1 MGVRRDPRPQARRSP
16 GIRAIDPI
24 RSSGAAED
32 GTMSQYLQRLAT
44 RNLNVAGAV
53 TPMARSMSPIA
64 EEDQRVG
71 MQGFEDFQF
80 GAATVTGGGLEDTSR
95 TAGDLSGIA
104 QRKINNPVGA
114 GKSAPQNSTNAG
126 PRMIGDTGPRVIGD
140 EGSTAPAP
148 ADIRLSNLEI
158 PERHFYERA
167 PAYDERPDGLID
179 EVVGAPHSQA
189 TASGQSG
196 GNRIAA
202 GEITPPADP
211 PAYGSASPRLT
222 ATSSYSFEGGAES
235 DEIEA
240 SGSRLRRPSVAS
252 PQLLEPSPRTV
263 TPHQQRESISPDDVT
278 SSGETEPS
286 PQVVIGS
293 INVEVVSPPVEPKTS
308 ATSRPGPLT
317 AESVSV
323 IGPLSRGVRSNLRLS
338 LRHR

>member
-1 MGVRRDPRPQARRSP
+1 
-16 GIRAIDPI
+16 
-24 RSSGAAED
+24 
-32 GTMSQYLQRLAT
+32 MSQYLQRLAT
-44 RNLNVAGAV
+44 RNLNGVGAM

-71 MQGFEDFQF
+71 MHGFDDFQF
-80 GAATVTGGGLEDTSR
+80 GAATVTGGGLEDT
-95 TAGDLSGIA
+95 TGAAGDLSRIA
-104 QRKINNPVGA
+104 QRKIDNPISA
-114 GKSAPQNSTNAG
+114 GKSAPRNFTNAG
-126 PRMIGDTGPRVIGD
+126 PRVIGDAGPRVIGD
-140 EGSTAPAP
+140 EGSTALSPAE
-148 ADIRLSNLEI
+148 IQFSNLEV
-158 PERHFYERA
+158 PRRHFYERA
-167 PAYDERPDGLID
+167 LAHDERPDGQID
-179 EVVGAPHSQA
+179 EVVVSPHGEA
-189 TASGQSG
+189 TGSRQSG
-196 GNRIAA
+196 GKRIVA
-202 GEITPPADP
+202 GEITPNADP
-211 PAYGSASPRLT
+211 LAYWSASPRST
-222 ATSSYSFEGGAES
+222 ATSSYSVEGGAEGN
-235 DEIEA
+235 EIEA

>member
-1 MGVRRDPRPQARRSP
+1 
-16 GIRAIDPI
+16 
-24 RSSGAAED
+24 
-32 GTMSQYLQRLAT
+32 MSQYLQRLAT
-44 RNLNVAGAV
+44 RNLNGAGVAPA
-53 TPMARSMSPIA
+53 MARSTSPIA

-71 MQGFEDFQF
+71 MHGFEDFQF
-80 GAATVTGGGLEDTSR
+80 GDATVTGGGLEDTSG

-104 QRKINNPVGA
+104 RRKINNPISA
-114 GKSAPQNSTNAG
+114 GKSAPRNFTNAG
-126 PRMIGDTGPRVIGD
+126 LRMIGDAGPRVIGD
-140 EGSTAPAP
+140 EGSTALSPAE
-148 ADIRLSNLEI
+148 IRFSNLEV
-158 PERHFYERA
+158 PRRHFYEQA
-167 PAYDERPDGLID
+167 PAHDERPDGQID
-179 EVVGAPHSQA
+179 EVVVSPHSQA
-189 TASGQSG
+189 TGPRQSG
-196 GNRIAA
+196 GKGIVA
-202 GEITPPADP
+202 GEITPNADQ
-211 PAYGSASPRLT
+211 PAYWSVSSRPT
-222 ATSSYSFEGGAES
+222 ATSSYSFEGDAES

-263 TPHQQRESISPDDVT
+263 TSQQQRESISSDDVT

-286 PQVVIGS
+286 PRVVIGR